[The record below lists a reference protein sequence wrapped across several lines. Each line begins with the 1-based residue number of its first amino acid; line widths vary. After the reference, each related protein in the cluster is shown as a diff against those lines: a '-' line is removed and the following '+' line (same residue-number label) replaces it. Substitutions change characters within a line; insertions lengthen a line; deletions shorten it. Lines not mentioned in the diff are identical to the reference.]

1 MMRKQ
6 LFEFDCP
13 YPAVSRTNWFCS
25 ICWRTAWCVG
35 GRVAVY
41 DVIIKRREIFYRYE
55 RQTRH
60 GAWYTGCVF
69 HYYGVIFEL
78 EALKMQYVVYIS
90 LLSMPVQTDWK
101 TDIYKRIDH
110 RSNSDLRNQHATT
123 QDKRS
128 VEIFLA
134 SAADQTAMYV
144 IDRAVVVVVVEWKQ
158 VYLFC
163 VLYIA
168 FYMRYLW
175 INRSRH
181 ALIWWTYFTTYVW
194 NNI

>member
-134 SAADQTAMYV
+134 SAADGDV
-144 IDRAVVVVVVEWKQ
+144 RH
-158 VYLFC
+158 
-163 VLYIA
+163 
-168 FYMRYLW
+168 
-175 INRSRH
+175 RSRCSRSCSRMKASVSVLRFIYCILY
-181 ALIWWTYFTTYVW
+181 ALFM
-194 NNI
+194 NQ